1 MNEFNLR
8 DQLAKQQAY
17 QAQRQAL
24 ITTGLQALNRLITV
38 AVRPTGQGRVI
49 GRFLLGLY
57 NGPEYP
63 FDLTELRGLDLAKF
77 EDCLRVLMMD
87 YSPEVEIHER
97 VPNGFAI
104 WAELVAMWA
113 PKGARA

>member
-1 MNEFNLR
+1 MHKSISEQIH
-8 DQLAKQQAY
+8 DAKAY
-17 QAQRQAL
+17 QQRRQAL
-24 ITTGLQALNRLITV
+24 ITAGLQALNRLITV

-49 GRFLLGLY
+49 GRFLLSLY

>member
-1 MNEFNLR
+1 MNDLNLR

-17 QAQRQAL
+17 RAQRQVL
-24 ITTGLQALNRLITV
+24 VTNGLQALNRLIPV
-38 AVRPTGQGRVI
+38 AVRPTGQGRAV

-97 VPNGFAI
+97 VPNGGAI
-104 WAELVAMWA
+104 WGELVAMWA

>member
-8 DQLAKQQAY
+8 DQIAKKQAY
-17 QAQRQAL
+17 QAQRHAVV
-24 ITTGLQALNRLITV
+24 TSGMQALNRLIPV
-38 AVRPTGQGRVI
+38 AVRPTGQGRAV

-57 NGPEYP
+57 NGPEYR
-63 FDLTELRGLDLAKF
+63 FDLTELRGLDLSKF

-97 VPNGFAI
+97 VPNGQAI
-104 WAELVAMWA
+104 WAELVAMWGREVWA
-113 PKGARA
+113 

>member
-1 MNEFNLR
+1 MNKSINEQIR
-8 DQLAKQQAY
+8 EAQAY
-17 QAQRQAL
+17 QQRRQAL
-24 ITTGLQALNRLITV
+24 ITAGLQALNRLITV

-63 FDLTELRGLDLAKF
+63 FDLTELRGLDLTKF
-77 EDCLRVLMMD
+77 DDCLRVLMMD

-104 WAELVAMWA
+104 WAELVTMWA
-113 PKGARA
+113 PKGTRT